1 MLEVNSI
8 EIGIIKKPL
17 IVKEMSASH
26 VGDIE
31 LGPVMHSKKQ
41 KKLM

>member
-1 MLEVNSI
+1 LEVNSI
-8 EIGIIKKPL
+8 KIGMIKKPL
-17 IVKEMSASH
+17 IIAEMSASH

-31 LGPVMHSKKQ
+31 LGPVMQS